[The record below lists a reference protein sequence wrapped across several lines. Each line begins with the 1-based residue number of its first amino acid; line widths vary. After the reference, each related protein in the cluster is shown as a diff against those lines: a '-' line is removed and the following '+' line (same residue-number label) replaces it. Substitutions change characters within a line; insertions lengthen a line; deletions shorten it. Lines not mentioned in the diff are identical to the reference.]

1 MSFNWFTQYPNGLY
15 PRRTELTF
23 ITRGILTFDH
33 HLFISDAAP
42 VMTYRFI
49 DQTLQPGPPVSL
61 KCSARG
67 SPTPEIKWTLN
78 GFPLPRSER

>member
-1 MSFNWFTQYPNGLY
+1 MIQNIFLY
-15 PRRTELTF
+15 IKVF
-23 ITRGILTFDH
+23 
-33 HLFISDAAP
+33 LFSDAAP